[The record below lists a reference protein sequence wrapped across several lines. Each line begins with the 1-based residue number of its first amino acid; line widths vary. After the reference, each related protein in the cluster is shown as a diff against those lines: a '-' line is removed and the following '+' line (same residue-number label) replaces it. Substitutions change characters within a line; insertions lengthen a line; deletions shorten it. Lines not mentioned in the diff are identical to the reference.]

1 MTTTDT
7 PTETPAATD
16 AHAEWLYSLA
26 LQAVIYAWPLY
37 EMRRMW
43 AATSPR
49 KTAADG
55 YAGDGPDSPLRWCNT
70 FIHARELL
78 RAGTSRV
85 VMPNNDT
92 LYTNAWLDL
101 EAGPLVIEVPEMGE
115 RYYVLGFLDFFT
127 NPFAHVGTRTTGPHA
142 GRVLVTGPGW
152 TGEVPPEFQAPGRH
166 LKSGT
171 RWNWIIGR
179 ILVDGEADIPQV
191 TALQDGFRIRSL
203 ADAQAGRDTPA
214 RRFEASCNPRAPL
227 ALEHF
232 VQQVNAAL
240 RANPAPAADASLVG
254 LFGTLGIGVA
264 EDESTHRL
272 GRPGVRA
279 ALGRALATA
288 QQLLD
293 KSVRQVARDPGAKA
307 VGWSRSMM
315 VLGDSFGHDFLAR
328 AFVARQGIGA
338 LAPQEAIYPRCETD
352 AEGRPLHGARRY
364 VMRFAP
370 GQLPPVNAFWS
381 ITLYSLRDYMLVANP
396 IDRYSIGDRTPG
408 LRFDADG
415 GLTLHIQ
422 HAPPLDEA
430 ARANWLPAP
439 ADEFFLCLRAYLP
452 RAEMVDGPYRL
463 PDPQA
468 LD

>member
-1 MTTTDT
+1 MSTTDN
-7 PTETPAATD
+7 PPQPHD
-16 AHAEWLYSLA
+16 EWLYSLA
-26 LQAVIYAWPLY
+26 LQAIIYAWPLY

-55 YAGDGPDSPLRWCNT
+55 FAGDGPDSPLRWCNT

-101 EAGPLVIEVPEMGE
+101 AAGPLVIELPEMGD

-127 NPFAHVGTRTTGPHA
+127 NPFAHVGTRTTGQRA
-142 GRVLVTGPGW
+142 GRVLVTGSGW
-152 TGEVPPEFQAPGRH
+152 TGVVPEEFRAPGRH
-166 LKSGT
+166 LQSGT

-179 ILVDGEADIPQV
+179 LLVDGEADIANVV
-191 TALQDGFRIRSL
+191 TLQDGFRIRTL
-203 ADAQAGRDTPA
+203 ADVQAGRDTSAA
-214 RRFEASCNPRAPL
+214 RRFEATCNPRAPL
-227 ALEHF
+227 SVEHF

-240 RANPAPAADASLVG
+240 SDNPAPPADASLVG
-254 LFGTLGIGVA
+254 LFGTLGVGVDA
-264 EDESTHRL
+264 DESARRL
-272 GRPGVRA
+272 GRSDVRA
-279 ALGRALATA
+279 ALERALATA

-293 KSVRQVARDPGAKA
+293 KSVRQVAKDPAA
-307 VGWSRSMM
+307 RAAGWSRSMM
-315 VLGDSFGHDFLAR
+315 VMGETFGHDFLSR

-352 AEGRPLHGARRY
+352 ADGQPLHGSRCY

-396 IDRYSIGDRTPG
+396 IDRYAIGDRTPG
-408 LRFDADG
+408 LQFDADG
-415 GLTLHIQ
+415 GLTLRIQ
-422 HAPPLDEA
+422 HAPPLDA
-430 ARANWLPAP
+430 KALANWLPAP

-452 RAEMVDGPYRL
+452 RAEMVEGPYRL

-468 LD
+468 LS

>member
-1 MTTTDT
+1 MSMTDT
-7 PTETPAATD
+7 TPQ
-16 AHAEWLYSLA
+16 AHDEWLVSLA

-49 KTAADG
+49 KTARDG
-55 YAGDGPDSPLRWCNT
+55 FAGDGPDSPLRWCNT

-101 EAGPLVIEVPEMGE
+101 AAGPLVIDVPEMGD
-115 RYYVLGFLDFFT
+115 RYCVLGFLDFFT

-152 TGEVPPEFQAPGRH
+152 TGEVPKEFQAAGRH
-166 LKSGT
+166 LQSGT

-179 ILVDGEADIPQV
+179 ILVDGESDIAQV
-191 TALQDGFRIRSL
+191 AKLQDGFGIRTL
-203 ADAQAGRDTPA
+203 ADLLAGRDTSAA
-214 RRFEASCNPRAPL
+214 RRFEATCNPRAPL
-227 ALEHF
+227 SVEHF

-240 RANPAPAADASLVG
+240 RDNPAPTADASLVG
-254 LFGTLGIGVA
+254 LFGAVGIGVTA
-264 EDESTHRL
+264 EESARRL
-272 GRPGVRA
+272 ALPGVRA
-279 ALGRALATA
+279 ALERGLTTA

-293 KSVRQVARDPGAKA
+293 KSVRQVAKDPAA
-307 VGWSRSMM
+307 QTAGWSRSMM
-315 VLGDSFGHDFLAR
+315 VMGDSFGHDFLSR

-352 AEGRPLHGARRY
+352 ADGQPLDGSRRY
-364 VMRFAP
+364 MMRFAP

-381 ITLYSLRDYMLVANP
+381 ITLYSAHDYMLVANP
-396 IDRYSIGDRTPG
+396 IDRYAIGDRTPG
-408 LRFDADG
+408 LQFDADG

-422 HAPPLDEA
+422 HAPPLDA
-430 ARANWLPAP
+430 KALANWLPAP

-452 RAEMVDGPYRL
+452 RAEMVDGRYRL

-468 LD
+468 LA

>member
-1 MTTTDT
+1 MSTTDT
-7 PTETPAATD
+7 TPQPHD
-16 AHAEWLYSLA
+16 EWLYSLA

-49 KTAADG
+49 KIAG
-55 YAGDGPDSPLRWCNT
+55 EGFAGDGPDSPLRWCNT

-101 EAGPLVIEVPEMGE
+101 AAGPLVIELPEMGE
-115 RYYVLGFLDFFT
+115 RYHVLGFLDFFT
-127 NPFAHVGTRTTGPHA
+127 NPFAHIGTRTTGQRA

-152 TGEVPPEFQAPGRH
+152 TGEVPDEFRTPGRH
-166 LKSGT
+166 LQSGT

-179 ILVDGEADIPQV
+179 LLVDGEADIANV
-191 TALQDGFRIRSL
+191 VALQDGFRIRTL
-203 ADAQAGRDTPA
+203 ADVQAGRETSAA
-214 RRFEASCNPRAPL
+214 RRFEATCNPRAPL
-227 ALEHF
+227 SVEHF
-232 VQQVNAAL
+232 AQQVNAAL
-240 RANPAPAADASLVG
+240 RDNPAPAADTSLVG
-254 LFGTLGIGVA
+254 LFGALGVGVS
-264 EDESTHRL
+264 DVESTRRL

-279 ALGRALATA
+279 ALERALATA

-293 KSVRQVARDPGAKA
+293 KSVRQVAQDPAA
-307 VGWSRSMM
+307 RAAGWSRSMM
-315 VLGDSFGHDFLAR
+315 VMGESFGHDFLSR

-338 LAPQEAIYPRCETD
+338 LAPQEATYPRCETD
-352 AEGRPLHGARRY
+352 AEGRPLHGSRRY

-381 ITLYSLRDYMLVANP
+381 ITLYSAHDYMLVANP

-408 LRFDADG
+408 LQFDADG
-415 GLTLHIQ
+415 GLTLRIQ
-422 HAPPLDEA
+422 HAPPLDEKE
-430 ARANWLPAP
+430 RANWLPAP
-439 ADEFFLCLRAYLP
+439 ADDFFLCLRAYLP
-452 RAEMVDGPYRL
+452 RPEMVDGPYRL
-463 PDPQA
+463 PDPQPA
-468 LD
+468 G